1 MSIMND
7 IRAALDSHL
16 ATDVTLPPASY
27 ENIAYKPTNG
37 QAFLKTTLIPT
48 SRRSAVRG
56 INPQQRYEGIYNILV
71 CTPEKVGSGPALDIA
86 DKLLTLYAPVTDIS
100 QNGIILSIDY
110 SEVGLGFLDSPF
122 YCIPVRIGYY
132 IYN

>member
-7 IRAALDSHL
+7 IRAALDTHL
-16 ATDVTLPPASY
+16 GTDVTLPPKSF
-27 ENIAYKPTNG
+27 ENVAYKPVNG

-56 INPQQRYEGIYNILV
+56 INPQQRYDGVYSVLI
-71 CTPEKVGSGPALDIA
+71 CTPEKVGTGAGLDIA
-86 DKLLTLYAPVTDIS
+86 DKLLTLFAPVTDIS

-110 SEVGLGFLDSPF
+110 SEIGLGYLDSPF
-122 YCIPVRIGYY
+122 YCTPVRIGWY